1 MVKIIKR
8 FHLNRAFSAL
18 ALAAVAAGLLL
29 SPATVVAAHGEDE
42 GSLDAVREATD
53 QFHNLDRAQRAGYLS
68 LLSCFDSPGVGGMG
82 QHYVKGTLL
91 DAKVAPEKPEALV
104 YEVDGNKLR
113 LVAVEYIIPQS
124 VWTKKAPPRLFGR
137 SFFRND
143 TLSLWALHAWVWR
156 HNPLG
161 TFANYN
167 PKVKLCP
174 GH

>member
-1 MVKIIKR
+1 MVTAIKR
-8 FHLNRAFSAL
+8 FRLNRAFSAL

-29 SPATVVAAHGEDE
+29 SPATAVAAHGEDE

-82 QHYVKGTLL
+82 QHYVKARLL
-91 DAKVAPEKPEALV
+91 DAKVTPEEPEALV
-104 YEVDGNKLR
+104 YEIDGSKLT
-113 LVAVEYIIPQS
+113 LVAVEYIIPQAK
-124 VWTKKAPPRLFGR
+124 WTKRKPPRLFGR
-137 SFFRND
+137 SFSRND
-143 TLSLWALHAWVWR
+143 TLGLWALHAWVWR
-156 HNPLG
+156 DNPLG

-167 PKVKLCP
+167 PNVKLCP

>member
-1 MVKIIKR
+1 MFKMLKR
-8 FHLNRAFSAL
+8 FHPKRAFSTL
-18 ALAAVAAGLLL
+18 ALAAIAAGLLL
-29 SPATVVAAHGEDE
+29 SPATAVAAHGEDE

-53 QFHNLDRAQRAGYLS
+53 QFHNLDRAKHAGYLS

-82 QHYVKGTLL
+82 QHYVKGRLL
-91 DAKVAPEKPEALV
+91 DTKVTPEKPEALV
-104 YEVDGNKLR
+104 YEVDGNKLT

-124 VWTKKAPPRLFGR
+124 VWTKKAAPRLFGR

-143 TLSLWALHAWVWR
+143 TLGLWALHAWVWR

-167 PKVKLCP
+167 PNVKLCP